1 MEFNCRSLKAN
12 ENQSFVWLIESKGNV
27 RQGGVIKQHGRHAF
41 LWTPGFVSVEL
52 FKVKNTL
59 KLGGV

>member
-1 MEFNCRSLKAN
+1 MVTSRDTSDDK
-12 ENQSFVWLIESKGNV
+12 SKGNV
-27 RQGGVIKQHGRHAF
+27 RQRGVIEWRERQAF
-41 LWTPGFVSVEL
+41 LWTPEFVSVEL